1 MGVLRDKISKLIDVE
16 LSTETA
22 HIIQAEPQTTSPSE
36 VSLAKGHWKLKSEVS
51 KPSFFEN
58 NYGFSKR
65 DILQPARAT
74 PSNPLF
80 ANSVHSSPLLQ
91 FTRGFKS
98 RRSPTSTSGT
108 ILGNIKKSGIP
119 EIPPGTDIASFLK
132 GYEAAKADP
141 SCSTSQLSAAA
152 KASAEASF
160 TKSGRPEIP
169 KGTADTASFL
179 QGYEAAKESSG
190 SSKQTNKTL
199 TKLWNGWKNV
209 VFAMCSVWIVYYIWT
224 VSTEGRG
231 GLFSRGLDNEI
242 APEDIDV
249 TFEDVMGCEEAKSEL
264 MEIVDFL
271 TYPDKY
277 SALGGR
283 LPKGVLLTGPPG
295 TGKTLL
301 ARAVAGEAGVPFFHA
316 AGSEFDEV
324 LVGQGAR
331 RVRDLF
337 KTAKTR
343 APCVVFIDEIDT
355 VGGKRTASAL
365 HPYANQTINQL
376 LAEMDGFVAN
386 EGVIVLGATNRKD
399 QLDSALLRPGRFDTS
414 VEVPVPDLNG
424 RLAILGLYLGKVK
437 HDMSVDVEQL
447 AKLTFGF
454 TGAELENMV
463 NTAAIKAASQAKE
476 WVTMQDFIDSHDKIT
491 IGTDWKSRQKDKEDL
506 KLTAYHEA
514 GHTLV
519 AMYTSDATP
528 LHKVTIVS
536 RGQSGGHTAFLPK
549 KDITMQAKS
558 ELIARM
564 DVGMGGRAAEEIV
577 FGKDKITTGASSDLT
592 GATNIAQQMVTV
604 LGMSEKVGLRVYEG
618 SPSPAQEAV
627 IDTEVNRLL
636 NDSYSRAL
644 AVLKTHR
651 HELDVLA
658 DALLK
663 YETLDAD
670 DVQAIVD
677 GNWAKR
683 SSAKDQK
690 ARKAAFDLARQQ
702 PTSTPPPLIGEPVTG
717 PKLRPNDQQP
727 SLVKS

>member
-16 LSTETA
+16 LSTDSVD
-22 HIIQAEPQTTSPSE
+22 IIQAEPQTTSPSE

-65 DILQPARAT
+65 DILQPPRAT

-80 ANSVHSSPLLQ
+80 AKSVHSSPLLQ

-108 ILGNIKKSGIP
+108 ILGNVKKSAIP
-119 EIPPGTDIASFLK
+119 EIPPGTDITSFLK

-179 QGYEAAKESSG
+179 QGYEAAKGSSG

-209 VFAMCSVWIVYYIWT
+209 VFLMCSVWIVYYIWT

-592 GATNIAQQMVTV
+592 GTTNIAQQMVTV

-658 DALLK
+658 EALLK
-663 YETLDAD
+663 YETLDAE